1 VGPGVNGTLVGL
13 IQRADGNFEVTYD
26 HRPVYLYDKEK
37 IRLTSNDFIV
47 ASGSTGN
54 GADERG
60 PNGVMSAVGLSK

>member
-1 VGPGVNGTLVGL
+1 
-13 IQRADGNFEVTYD
+13 
-26 HRPVYLYDKEK
+26 VYLYDKEK

-60 PNGVMSAVGLSK
+60 PDGVMSAVGLSK